1 MASLANLKSQH
12 IILFVI
18 WVVLKII
25 NRRWWVKLDPNV
37 RVLVGELDRL
47 RWLKQDEVTASG
59 TDINHRII
67 EEPES

>member
-25 NRRWWVKLDPNV
+25 NRRWWVELNPNV
-37 RVLVGELDRL
+37 RVLVDELDRL
-47 RWLKQDEVTASG
+47 KWLKKDEVTASG
-59 TDINHRII
+59 TDINPGII